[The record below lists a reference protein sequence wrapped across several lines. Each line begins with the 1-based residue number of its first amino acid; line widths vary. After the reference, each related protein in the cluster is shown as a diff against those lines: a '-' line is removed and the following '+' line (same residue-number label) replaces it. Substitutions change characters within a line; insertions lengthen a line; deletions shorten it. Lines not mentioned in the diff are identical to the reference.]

1 MLSKRDG
8 PTIYCRSAA
17 SYLSSETAVTA
28 RVTAGFAALFLSSEI
43 SGTADVITATV
54 ARVYCCSV

>member
-17 SYLSSETAVTA
+17 SNLSIETADTA

-43 SGTADVITATV
+43 SGTADVITTT
-54 ARVYCCSV
+54 